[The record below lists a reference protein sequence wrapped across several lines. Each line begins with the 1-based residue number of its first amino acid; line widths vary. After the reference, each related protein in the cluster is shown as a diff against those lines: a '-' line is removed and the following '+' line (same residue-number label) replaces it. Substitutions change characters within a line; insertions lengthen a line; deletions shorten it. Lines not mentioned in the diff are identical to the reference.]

1 MLSIDDT
8 RGFLDTLDL
17 HIQRHESSTEAPL
30 AEPLEVALVQRGVK
44 DTDVLNHLGMH
55 ATRLNTY
62 VWLCEEVCNIML
74 TRGTLMNTA
83 EPMDSGALSLDKCK
97 DKGKGKGKKGDKG
110 KGKENEPRQRCS
122 VLQLREEGTPKA

>member
-30 AEPLEVALVQRGVK
+30 AEQLEAPVQRGVK
-44 DTDVLNHLGMH
+44 DTDVLNHL
-55 ATRLNTY
+55 ATRLNTN
-62 VWLCEEVCNIML
+62 VSLCEEVCNIML

-83 EPMDSGALSLDKCK
+83 EPMDSGALDKCRDK
-97 DKGKGKGKKGDKG
+97 DKGKGKKGDKG
-110 KGKENEPRQRCS
+110 KGKGNEPRQRCS